1 MHTAILERSLGGFEA
16 VRRHIAFSANLRA
29 QVGAPELECANG
41 NAKCFDVRRIMGE
54 ASDTTN
60 WRVIDHCA
68 AVTRSYALFE
78 SFVMEVL
85 REYLAFLSGAY
96 KMSAFGPDFAIRYTR
111 GIGKILQD
119 QHKHRYRNLNIAT
132 VITGVSEAL
141 GDKDGYHIQAEALLR
156 TEQNLRMAELHR
168 LFNDCGLTGLESWV
182 GSHAAVQAF
191 FAQQARLS
199 DTASSELKQIVDYR
213 NEAAHG
219 DVDDVLG
226 PDVLIE
232 FTYFFEAMCRSLLD
246 VVQYDTI
253 RRAKELNRATV
264 VGRISER
271 LRDDIVVA
279 KVANATLTVGDK
291 LYVFK
296 KGLTMV
302 AEVRS
307 IQLDDEDVETV
318 TAIAEIEVGLR
329 LGVRAREGCELLRLQ
344 LD

>member
-1 MHTAILERSLGGFEA
+1 MHAAILERSLGGFEA
-16 VRRHIAFSANLRA
+16 VRRHITFSANLRG
-29 QVGAPELECANG
+29 QVGAPELECVEK
-41 NAKCFDVRRIMGE
+41 NAKCSDVRRILSE
-54 ASDTTN
+54 ASDPTN

-78 SFVMEVL
+78 SFVMEAL
-85 REYLAFLSGAY
+85 REYLTFLSGAY
-96 KMSAFGPDFAIRYTR
+96 KMSALGPDFGVRYTR

-119 QHKHRYRNLNIAT
+119 QHKHRYQALNIAS
-132 VITGVSEAL
+132 VITGASEAL
-141 GDKDGYHIQAEALLR
+141 ADMDGYQIQAEALLR

-168 LFNDCGLTGLESWV
+168 LFNDCGLAGLESWV

-191 FAQQARLS
+191 FAEQARLS

-246 VVQYDTI
+246 VIQYDII

-279 KVANATLTVGDK
+279 KVSNATLTIGDK

-296 KGLTMV
+296 KGLTMI
-302 AEVRS
+302 AEVGS
-307 IQLDDEDVETV
+307 IQIDDKGVEAVTTV
-318 TAIAEIEVGLR
+318 EEIEVGLR
-329 LGVRAREGCELLRLQ
+329 LGVRAKEGCELIRLQ

>member
-1 MHTAILERSLGGFEA
+1 MHAAILDRSLEGFEA
-16 VRRHIAFSANLRA
+16 IRRHITFSANLRG
-29 QVGAPELECANG
+29 QIGAPELECADG
-41 NAKCFDVRRIMGE
+41 NVKCSDVRRIMGE

-78 SFVMEVL
+78 SFVIEVL
-85 REYLAFLSGAY
+85 REYLAFLSGSY
-96 KMSAFGPDFAIRYTR
+96 KMSALGPEFGVRYTR

-132 VITGVSEAL
+132 VIAGASEAL
-141 GDKDGYHIQAEALLR
+141 GDKDGYQIQAEALLR

-182 GSHAAVQAF
+182 RSHAAVQAF
-191 FAQQARLS
+191 FAGQARLS

-232 FTYFFEAMCRSLLD
+232 FTYFFEALCRSLLD
-246 VVQYDTI
+246 VIQYDTI
-253 RRAKELNRATV
+253 RRAKELNRAAV
-264 VGRISER
+264 VGFISEQFS
-271 LRDDIVVA
+271 DDIVVA
-279 KVANATLTVGDK
+279 KVSNATLTIGDK

-296 KGLTMV
+296 KGLTLL

-307 IQLDDEDVETV
+307 IQLNDEDVETV
-318 TAIAEIEVGLR
+318 TAIEEMEVGLR
-329 LGVRAREGCELLRLQ
+329 LGVRAKEGCELLRLQ
-344 LD
+344 MD